1 MFFTRYIGLALAAIL
16 GLSVLPAHGQDRK
29 SISPTDTEL
38 MMLPPYC
45 HARLKGDA
53 NTKKMWGNQ
62 MGNDIFVHLHHYCF
76 GLNFMN
82 RIMFSMDDKEKA
94 FLAKRAASN
103 FDYVIQRWPP
113 SHPLAMEARQRR
125 AQLQLTP

>member
-1 MFFTRYIGLALAAIL
+1 MFSKRLWQLTLCILMGLQA
-16 GLSVLPAHGQDRK
+16 LPAHAQDLRN
-29 SISPTDTEL
+29 INPTDQEL

-45 HARLKGDA
+45 HARLRGDA
-53 NTKKMWGNQ
+53 NTKKMWSSQ

-82 RIMFSMDDKEKA
+82 RMMLTVDNKEKT
-94 FLAKRAASN
+94 FLARRAATN

-113 SHPLAMEARQRR
+113 SHPLTVEARQRK
-125 AQLQLTP
+125 AQVQFNQ